1 MFVLALT
8 ITSHVSAKTPEHIF
22 EEVSASIVI
31 VDVLDA
37 KGEKTGH
44 GSGVV
49 VATGTVVTNCHVT
62 DEATF
67 LQVRWKD
74 TVYSATLEYHH
85 PYHDLCI
92 VSAPDLDAPNVSL
105 SATQNLKIGSRV
117 FAIGAPRGLE
127 LTMSDGIVSGL
138 RNVDASV
145 LIQTNAAISPGSSGG
160 GLFNEDG
167 RLVGI
172 TTWLM
177 RESQNLNFALSADLI
192 PVAQAKME
200 IARSQRAN
208 EERLKSERRQA
219 ENRKLAETRKAL
231 DDARRR
237 LEIEKRKQNEAT
249 RIVEEEHRL
258 DAERRQV
265 EVDMQRIQAETRIAQ
280 DKRIGEA
287 EQRLRQKEEDEE
299 DPPEKR
305 VVKIRKIEPKNK
317 FKPPYPTAALR
328 MGVEGKVRVRILV
341 DGKGKVSTVTV
352 LESTPNGEF
361 DKTATDTVKK
371 YIFEADGSE
380 FGVEQEFIFRVQD
393 MPEAVETTPQ
403 QAEAAKGLKD
413 EYIGKIKTKIEQN
426 TYAPEGLTGNPRAE
440 FRIVLLP
447 TGEVLSAA
455 LVKSSGNP
463 AYDDAVERGIFKSAP
478 LPVPPNNPELF
489 REFRELRLPFTYVR
503 R

>member
-1 MFVLALT
+1 
-8 ITSHVSAKTPEHIF
+8 
-22 EEVSASIVI
+22 
-31 VDVLDA
+31 
-37 KGEKTGH
+37 
-44 GSGVV
+44 
-49 VATGTVVTNCHVT
+49 
-62 DEATF
+62 
-67 LQVRWKD
+67 
-74 TVYSATLEYHH
+74 
-85 PYHDLCI
+85 
-92 VSAPDLDAPNVSL
+92 
-105 SATQNLKIGSRV
+105 
-117 FAIGAPRGLE
+117 
-127 LTMSDGIVSGL
+127 
-138 RNVDASV
+138 
-145 LIQTNAAISPGSSGG
+145 
-160 GLFNEDG
+160 
-167 RLVGI
+167 
-172 TTWLM
+172 
-177 RESQNLNFALSADLI
+177 
-192 PVAQAKME
+192 
-200 IARSQRAN
+200 
-208 EERLKSERRQA
+208 
-219 ENRKLAETRKAL
+219 
-231 DDARRR
+231 
-237 LEIEKRKQNEAT
+237 
-249 RIVEEEHRL
+249 
-258 DAERRQV
+258 
-265 EVDMQRIQAETRIAQ
+265 MQRIQAETRIAQ

-328 MGVEGKVRVRILV
+328 MGVEGKVRVRMLV